1 MLRLPEA
8 PADRRPRRVGP
19 AGGLTFQDSLLR
31 RVHGWYPY
39 VEGFSASYVEE
50 QLSSR
55 LDGGIGSLYD
65 PFGGSGTAQLVAAC
79 MGVPSYYSEVNPLM
93 VFVAETKVASASWC
107 RQNMDVLQEAVSDF
121 LDLLYGEE
129 FDRRARETSLDGY
142 AQAFPGRD
150 FFEQEHLKELLA
162 CRDLAT
168 GLFGEEPHLLAIFN
182 LACVAN
188 AVGASNMTRRA
199 DLRRRRPDEY
209 KERVVDVRSMI
220 AASVRH
226 MADDLSYLPA
236 EMAACEL
243 VSEDCRI
250 LKGAERWQG
259 AFDFAITS
267 PPYLNGTNYFRNTKI
282 ELWLMGMI
290 EGERDLSGFRARA
303 ITAGIN
309 NVSGKGGERHEVP
322 EVAQVAAELDACA
335 KDRRIPEMVRRYF
348 SDMFEMFESVHHCL
362 GPGAEFVLDIGDSR
376 FYGVHVPTD
385 RLVAQVGA
393 EAGFELSS
401 RRVIAERRSRDKTPL
416 SQVELTF
423 RKQPGR

>member
-1 MLRLPEA
+1 
-8 PADRRPRRVGP
+8 
-19 AGGLTFQDSLLR
+19 LTFQDSLLR

-39 VEGFSASYVEE
+39 VEGFSADYVEE
-50 QLSSR
+50 QLLARSSNQ
-55 LDGGIGSLYD
+55 ISSIYD
-65 PFGGSGTAQLVAAC
+65 PFGGSGTAQLVATC
-79 MGVPSYYSEVNPLM
+79 MGIPSFYSEINPLM
-93 VFVAETKVASASWC
+93 VFVAETKVTSANWC
-107 RQNMDVLQEAVSDF
+107 RQNVAVMQEAVSEYLAVIYSDDF
-121 LDLLYGEE
+121 AEL
-129 FDRRARETSLDGY
+129 AREVSLSDY
-142 AQAFPGRD
+142 HDAFPGRE
-150 FFEQEHLKELLA
+150 FFELRHLKELLA
-162 CRDLAT
+162 CRDVVIRLV
-168 GLFGEEPHLLAIFN
+168 GDQPHLVALFN

-209 KERVVDVRSMI
+209 KDRVVDVRSMI
-220 AASVRH
+220 AASLRD
-226 MADDLSYLPA
+226 MADDISYLP
-236 EMAACEL
+236 EDMESCDL
-243 VSEDCRI
+243 VSEDCRE
-250 LKGAERWQG
+250 LRGTERWAE

-290 EGERDLSGFRARA
+290 AGERDLAQFRARA

-309 NVSGKGGERHEVP
+309 NVSGKVDRLHDIPEAER
-322 EVAQVAAELDACA
+322 VAIQLDGCA

-348 SDMFEMFESVHHCL
+348 SDMSDMFSSIHQCL
-362 GPGAEFVLDIGDSR
+362 RPGADFVLDIGDSR

-385 RLVAQVGA
+385 RILASVGT

-423 RKQPGR
+423 RKQQA

>member
-1 MLRLPEA
+1 MLKLPEA
-8 PADRRPRRVGP
+8 PIDRHPRRVGLG
-19 AGGLTFQDSLLR
+19 GGLTFQDSLLR

-50 QLSSR
+50 QLLSR
-55 LDGGIGSLYD
+55 FNNQIGSIYD

-79 MGVPSYYSEVNPLM
+79 MGIPSYYSEVNPLM
-93 VFVAETKVASASWC
+93 VFVAETKVTSSSWC
-107 RQNMDVLQEAVSDF
+107 RQNLDALQEAVPEYLAALNSDVF
-121 LDLLYGEE
+121 NEQ
-129 FDRRARETSLDGY
+129 AREMSLAGY
-142 AQAFPGRD
+142 HQAFPGRD
-150 FFEQEHLKELLA
+150 FFEQEHLKELLT
-162 CRDLAT
+162 CRDVAIR
-168 GLFGEEPHLLAIFN
+168 LFGNEPHLLALFN

-209 KERVVDVRSMI
+209 KDRVVDVRSMI

-226 MADDLSYLPA
+226 MADDISYLPT
-236 EMAACEL
+236 EMGTCEL
-243 VSEDCRI
+243 ASEDCRE
-250 LKGAERWQG
+250 LRDTQG
-259 AFDFAITS
+259 WVEAFDFAITS

-290 EGERDLSGFRARA
+290 EGEGDLSQFRVRA

-309 NVSGKGGERHEVP
+309 NVSGKVHQLHEVP
-322 EVAQVAAELDACA
+322 EAANVAAQLDACA
-335 KDRRIPEMVRRYF
+335 RDRRIPEMVRRYF
-348 SDMFEMFESVHHCL
+348 SDMSEMFISVHRCL
-362 GPGAEFVLDIGDSR
+362 RPGAEFVLDIGDSR

-385 RLVAQVGA
+385 RIVARVA
-393 EAGFELSS
+393 TEAGFKLCS

-423 RKQPGR
+423 RKH

>member
-1 MLRLPEA
+1 MFKLPDVPTGRRRLR
-8 PADRRPRRVGP
+8 GP
-19 AGGLTFQDSLLR
+19 GTGLGLTFQDSLLR

-39 VEGFSASYVEE
+39 VEGFSADYVEE
-50 QLSSR
+50 QVLAR
-55 LDGGIGSLYD
+55 GGAQIGSIYD

-79 MGVPSYYSEVNPLM
+79 MGIPSFYSEINPLM
-93 VFVAETKVASASWC
+93 AFVAETKIASAAWC
-107 RQNMDVLQEAVSDF
+107 RQNMDDVQEAVSE
-121 LDLLYGEE
+121 Y
-129 FDRRARETSLDGY
+129 LDGLSRDEFAERAHAVDLSDY
-142 AQAFPGRD
+142 HQAFPDRD
-150 FFEQEHLKELLA
+150 FFEEQHLQELLA

-168 GLFGEEPHLLAIFN
+168 ELVGDRPHLLAVLV

-209 KERVVDVRSMI
+209 KNRIVDVRAMVATSIRNM
-220 AASVRH
+220 V
-226 MADDLSYLPA
+226 DDISYLPE
-236 EMAACEL
+236 EMSPCRL
-243 VSEDCRI
+243 ISEDCRE
-250 LKGAERWQG
+250 LSAETWAE

-290 EGERDLSGFRARA
+290 AGEQDLSRYRARA

-309 NVSGKGGERHEVP
+309 NVSGEVQREHVIP
-322 EVAQVAAELDACA
+322 EAESVAVQLDRCA
-335 KDRRIPEMVRRYF
+335 KDRRIPKMVRRYF
-348 SDMFEMFESVHHCL
+348 SDMTDMFTSIVGCL
-362 GPGAEFVLDIGDSR
+362 RPGAEFVLDIGDSR

-385 RLVAQVGA
+385 RILARVGA

-423 RKQPGR
+423 RRL